1 MIWSHTVPRVCH
13 NTFCWDAMYV
23 NGKVQFC
30 SLITWTLPFLSKT
43 TNCRLTNSSF
53 RPSLDKNKTYKLV
66 FSFDYNVTV
75 NHEIPI
81 LPVNH
86 IGQFPTL

>member
-1 MIWSHTVPRVCH
+1 MVAYRSQSLSYYLLLGCNVCQR
-13 NTFCWDAMYV
+13 Y
-23 NGKVQFC
+23 
-30 SLITWTLPFLSKT
+30 TWTLPFLSKT

-86 IGQFPTL
+86 IGQFQTL